1 MRTVSMHRRRMVL
14 LVLGLSASAMIGACG
29 SGDEAADT
37 TVPATETPTTEVP
50 TTEGMGSDVESLS
63 YLIQALLTT
72 EQIGGGWI
80 DQGRRIVPPGSDQ
93 LTGFLCQESEA
104 AVGALGG
111 RLDPQ
116 VSTSYERPDDIGLS
130 VSESLM
136 WGERDQVVSDFES
149 FVTAVSACAGTYTTT
164 ELGELTLVLDEAP
177 ELGTSSFGFHFGPT
191 TPPSETPWIESQMT
205 AILLSDPSQPV
216 ALVVS
221 VSAVVLHD
229 PSDLEVTEIDPAE
242 YLRIAESAVNRII
255 EEGM

>member
-1 MRTVSMHRRRMVL
+1 
-14 LVLGLSASAMIGACG
+14 
-29 SGDEAADT
+29 
-37 TVPATETPTTEVP
+37 
-50 TTEGMGSDVESLS
+50 
-63 YLIQALLTT
+63 
-72 EQIGGGWI
+72 
-80 DQGRRIVPPGSDQ
+80 
-93 LTGFLCQESEA
+93 
-104 AVGALGG
+104 
-111 RLDPQ
+111 
-116 VSTSYERPDDIGLS
+116 
-130 VSESLM
+130 M

-242 YLRIAESAVNRII
+242 YLRIVESAVNLII
-255 EEGM
+255 DEGM